1 MQFRFKFRWA
11 YIYNKVG
18 KLELRTGKFIF
29 PSLNK
34 VMYIYMDE
42 CKLKPAAIFSL
53 LIEMRL

>member
-29 PSLNK
+29 PSLK
-34 VMYIYMDE
+34 RSCIYTWMNVN
-42 CKLKPAAIFSL
+42 LNL
-53 LIEMRL
+53 LPHFLF